1 MAVYVNEKQRTFT
14 LQTKNTTYQMKVDAY
29 GMLLHT
35 YYGEKTDNSD
45 LSYRIPPDDRGFS
58 GYAYEASC
66 ADDRLSSDLAPQ
78 EYSCFGTGDY
88 RISAL
93 RVRNEN
99 GSQAV
104 TLCYAG
110 YELSRGKYSI
120 PGLPAVYADET
131 EAETLGILLRD
142 PESGLE
148 VLLQYGVLEEL
159 DIITRAVKVVNRTMG
174 KVVLLKA
181 ASMCLDWLSGD
192 YEWLTFYGKHAMER
206 TLQRTPIA
214 HGISAIGSVRG
225 ASSHHYNPFAV
236 VCEKDTNETKGLCYG
251 VSFVYSGE
259 FLMETEKDQIDQT
272 RLICGIHPDDFAW
285 TLEPGESFDTPEVIL
300 SCSSEGFGKLSHN
313 FHQVIREHICRGEWK
328 NKRRPVLINNW
339 EGTYFD
345 FTGDKLVS
353 IAKDAAEL
361 GVELF
366 VMDDGWFGD
375 KYRRVQDNS
384 SLGDWVVD
392 RKKLPNGLE
401 NLIQTADRNGIK
413 FGIWIEPEAVN
424 SKSELFEKHPDW
436 ALQVKGRPLQYG
448 RGGTQ
453 MLLDVC
459 NPKVQDF
466 MFGIV
471 DNLLGKHPQ
480 IAYIKWD
487 ANVELKNYGSTYLP
501 QDKQSHIYIEYH
513 RGLNKVLER
522 IRAKYPDV
530 LIQACGGGGGRAS
543 YGVLPYFDEFWVSDN
558 TDALQR
564 IYMQWGT
571 SYFYPSNA
579 MAQHISASPNH
590 QTGRIIPIKFRCDVA
605 MSGRLGM
612 ELQPSKMT
620 KEEYQQ
626 TAQAIKDYKSVRDVI
641 QLGNLYRLVSPYDDK
656 GIASLMYTD
665 DTEDKAVFFAYK
677 MEHFNNQVIPRVCLR
692 GLDPSK
698 NYRVRELNVKTG
710 GQPCFLNGK
719 TFSGALLMNTGI
731 EMPLGSD
738 YASCVLELTA
748 E

>member
-1 MAVYVNEKQRTFT
+1 MAVYADEKQRTFT

-45 LSYRIPPDDRGFS
+45 LSYRIPMDDRGFS

-339 EGTYFD
+339 EGTYFN

-366 VMDDGWFGD
+366 VMDDGWFGKRD
-375 KYRRVQDNS
+375 DDRS
-384 SLGDWVVD
+384 GLGDWFPNE
-392 RKKLPNGLE
+392 KKLGCSLKELGDRIVGL
-401 NLIQTADRNGIK
+401 GMK
-413 FGIWIEPEAVN
+413 FGIW
-424 SKSELFEKHPDW
+424 FERN
-436 ALQVKGRPLQYG
+436 AFRRTAICTG
-448 RGGTQ
+448 
-453 MLLDVC
+453 
-459 NPKVQDF
+459 
-466 MFGIV
+466 
-471 DNLLGKHPQ
+471 
-480 IAYIKWD
+480 
-487 ANVELKNYGSTYLP
+487 
-501 QDKQSHIYIEYH
+501 HI
-513 RGLNKVLER
+513 L
-522 IRAKYPDV
+522 
-530 LIQACGGGGGRAS
+530 
-543 YGVLPYFDEFWVSDN
+543 
-558 TDALQR
+558 
-564 IYMQWGT
+564 
-571 SYFYPSNA
+571 
-579 MAQHISASPNH
+579 
-590 QTGRIIPIKFRCDVA
+590 TGR
-605 MSGRLGM
+605 
-612 ELQPSKMT
+612 
-620 KEEYQQ
+620 
-626 TAQAIKDYKSVRDVI
+626 
-641 QLGNLYRLVSPYDDK
+641 
-656 GIASLMYTD
+656 
-665 DTEDKAVFFAYK
+665 
-677 MEHFNNQVIPRVCLR
+677 
-692 GLDPSK
+692 
-698 NYRVRELNVKTG
+698 
-710 GQPCFLNGK
+710 
-719 TFSGALLMNTGI
+719 
-731 EMPLGSD
+731 
-738 YASCVLELTA
+738 
-748 E
+748 

>member
-1 MAVYVNEKQRTFT
+1 MEIRNYIIGVAAATCSALPFSHCFAWEGNVLVSTPHT
-14 LQTKNTTYQMKVDAY
+14 S
-29 GMLLHT
+29 MLLHAGEGQDLRFAYFGDRIEESQIHQIHDAWDGLNRT
-35 YYGEKTDNSD
+35 AYPTFGQPPHQIFALQAVHADGNWTTDLTVENVETSTLDNAKLTAITLKDKVYPFQVKLYYKAYNDIDMIETWSEISHTEKKTVVLKRFDSGHFLIRCGDVWVSHLHGSWAAETHVTTEPLTPGIKMIENVDGARNGHLDHPEVMFSLDGKPRENEGRVIGAALCWSGNYAIRMVTDNNFVHRVFAGIDS
-45 LSYRIPPDDRGFS
+45 
-58 GYAYEASC
+58 E
-66 ADDRLSSDLAPQ
+66 SSEYKLAP
-78 EYSCFGTGDY
+78 EEVFTTPKL
-88 RISAL
+88 AL
-93 RVRNEN
+93 
-99 GSQAV
+99 
-104 TLCYAG
+104 T
-110 YELSRGKYSI
+110 
-120 PGLPAVYADET
+120 
-131 EAETLGILLRD
+131 
-142 PESGLE
+142 
-148 VLLQYGVLEEL
+148 
-159 DIITRAVKVVNRTMG
+159 
-174 KVVLLKA
+174 
-181 ASMCLDWLSGD
+181 
-192 YEWLTFYGKHAMER
+192 
-206 TLQRTPIA
+206 
-214 HGISAIGSVRG
+214 
-225 ASSHHYNPFAV
+225 
-236 VCEKDTNETKGLCYG
+236 
-251 VSFVYSGE
+251 YSGE
-259 FLMETEKDQIDQT
+259 
-272 RLICGIHPDDFAW
+272 G
-285 TLEPGESFDTPEVIL
+285 L
-300 SCSSEGFGKLSHN
+300 SGASRN
-313 FHQVIREHICRGEWK
+313 FHRWARHAGMLHHGNQV
-328 NKRRPVLINNW
+328 RPVLLNSW
-339 EGTYFD
+339 EGVYLD
-345 FTGDKLVS
+345 VNEPAMAEMMKD
-353 IAKDAAEL
+353 IATL
-361 GVELF
+361 GGELF

-392 RKKLPNGLE
+392 QKKLPHGIEGLIRE
-401 NLIQTADRNGIK
+401 ADKNGIK

-436 ALQVKGRPLQYG
+436 ALQVKERPLQYG

-471 DNLLGKHPQ
+471 DNLLSRHPQ

-501 QDKQSHIYIEYH
+501 KDKQSHIYIEYH

-543 YGVLPYFDEFWVSDN
+543 YGVMPYFDEFWVSDN

-590 QTGRIIPIKFRCDVA
+590 QTGRIVPIKFRCDVA
-605 MSGRLGM
+605 MSGRLGL

-620 KEEYQQ
+620 KEEYR
-626 TAQAIKDYKSVRDVI
+626 QASQAVKDYKSVREVI

-665 DTEDKAVFFAYK
+665 DAKNKAVFFAYK
-677 MEHFNNQVIPRVCLR
+677 MEHFMNQVVPRVCLR
-692 GLDPSK
+692 GLDPAK

-710 GQPCFLNGK
+710 GQPCFLNDK
-719 TFSGALLMNTGI
+719 VFSGALLMNTGI

-738 YASCVLELTA
+738 YASCVLELIA

>member
-1 MAVYVNEKQRTFT
+1 MAVYADEKQRTFT

-366 VMDDGWFGD
+366 VMDDGWFGKRD
-375 KYRRVQDNS
+375 DDRS
-384 SLGDWVVD
+384 GLGDWFPNE
-392 RKKLPNGLE
+392 KKLGCSLKELGDRIVGL
-401 NLIQTADRNGIK
+401 GMK
-413 FGIWIEPEAVN
+413 FGIWFEPEMI
-424 SKSELFEKHPDW
+424 SEDSDLYRAHPDW
-436 ALQVKGRPLQYG
+436 AIRIPERSPMRGRYQLV
-448 RGGTQ
+448 
-453 MLLDVC
+453 LDMT
-459 NPKVQDF
+459 NPEVQEYLFRVMSEVLHSAD
-466 MFGIV
+466 ISYV
-471 DNLLGKHPQ
+471 
-480 IAYIKWD
+480 KWD
-487 ANVELKNYGSTYLP
+487 MNRSISDWYTQTLP
-501 QDKQSHIYIEYH
+501 ADRQGEMSHRYVL
-513 RGLNKVLER
+513 GLYALLER
-522 IRAKYPDV
+522 LTAAFPEV
-530 LIQACGGGGGRAS
+530 LFEGCSGGGGR
-543 YGVLPYFDEFWVSDN
+543 FDAGMLYYCPQIWCSDD
-558 TDALQR
+558 TDARERTKIQ
-564 IYMQWGT
+564 YGT
-571 SYFYPSNA
+571 SFFYPV
-579 MAQHISASPNH
+579 SAVGSHVSTVPNH
-590 QTGRIIPIKFRCDVA
+590 QTGRITPFETRAVTA
-605 MSGRLGM
+605 MAGSFGYELDLNLLPDAEKQAVTEQIQQFKAYGPLIHNGR
-612 ELQPSKMT
+612 
-620 KEEYQQ
+620 Y
-626 TAQAIKDYKSVRDVI
+626 
-641 QLGNLYRLVSPYDDK
+641 YRLTNP
-656 GIASLMYTD
+656 MTD
-665 DTEDKAVFFAYK
+665 AEAIWAFAAQDGSEILVQG
-677 MEHFNNQVIPRVCLR
+677 MIFHAEANTLRHQVKLR
-692 GLDPSK
+692 GLCAEK
-698 NYRVRELNVKTG
+698 QYRLDGTEQVYTG
-710 GQPCFLNGK
+710 A
-719 TFSGALLMNTGI
+719 ALMAGGVLLPKAWG
-731 EMPLGSD
+731 D
-738 YASCVLELTA
+738 YTPVSMHFTEV
-748 E
+748 

>member
-1 MAVYVNEKQRTFT
+1 MEIRNYIIGVAAATCSALPFSHCFAWEGNVLVSTPHT
-14 LQTKNTTYQMKVDAY
+14 S
-29 GMLLHT
+29 MLLHAGEGQDLRFAYFGDRIEESQIHQIHDAWDGLNRT
-35 YYGEKTDNSD
+35 AYPTFGQPPHQIFALQAVHADGNWTTDLTVENVETSTLDNAKLTAITLKDKVYPFQVKLYYKAYNDIDMIETWSEISHTEKKTVVLKRFDSGHFLIRRGDVWVSHLHGSWAAETHVTTEPLTPGIKMIENVDGARNGHLDHPEVMFSLDGKPHENEGRVIGAALCWSGNYAIRMVTDNNFVHRVFAGIDS
-45 LSYRIPPDDRGFS
+45 
-58 GYAYEASC
+58 E
-66 ADDRLSSDLAPQ
+66 SSEYKLAP
-78 EYSCFGTGDY
+78 EEVFTTPKL
-88 RISAL
+88 AL
-93 RVRNEN
+93 
-99 GSQAV
+99 
-104 TLCYAG
+104 T
-110 YELSRGKYSI
+110 
-120 PGLPAVYADET
+120 
-131 EAETLGILLRD
+131 
-142 PESGLE
+142 
-148 VLLQYGVLEEL
+148 
-159 DIITRAVKVVNRTMG
+159 
-174 KVVLLKA
+174 
-181 ASMCLDWLSGD
+181 
-192 YEWLTFYGKHAMER
+192 
-206 TLQRTPIA
+206 
-214 HGISAIGSVRG
+214 
-225 ASSHHYNPFAV
+225 
-236 VCEKDTNETKGLCYG
+236 
-251 VSFVYSGE
+251 YSGE
-259 FLMETEKDQIDQT
+259 
-272 RLICGIHPDDFAW
+272 G
-285 TLEPGESFDTPEVIL
+285 L
-300 SCSSEGFGKLSHN
+300 SGASRN
-313 FHQVIREHICRGEWK
+313 FHRWARHAG
-328 NKRRPVLINNW
+328 
-339 EGTYFD
+339 
-345 FTGDKLVS
+345 
-353 IAKDAAEL
+353 
-361 GVELF
+361 
-366 VMDDGWFGD
+366 MDDGWFGD

-392 RKKLPNGLE
+392 QKKLPHGIEGLIRE
-401 NLIQTADRNGIK
+401 ADKNGIK

-436 ALQVKGRPLQYG
+436 ALQVKERPLQYG

-471 DNLLGKHPQ
+471 DNLLSRHPQ

-501 QDKQSHIYIEYH
+501 KDKQSHIYIEYH

-543 YGVLPYFDEFWVSDN
+543 YGVMPYFDEFWVSDN

-590 QTGRIIPIKFRCDVA
+590 QTGRIVPIKFRCDVA
-605 MSGRLGM
+605 MSGRLGL

-620 KEEYQQ
+620 KEEYR
-626 TAQAIKDYKSVRDVI
+626 QASQAVKDYKSVREVI

-665 DTEDKAVFFAYK
+665 DAKNKAVFFAYK
-677 MEHFNNQVIPRVCLR
+677 MEHFMNQVVPRGCLR
-692 GLDPSK
+692 GLDPAK

-710 GQPCFLNGK
+710 GQPCFLNDK
-719 TFSGALLMNTGI
+719 VFSGALLMNTGI

-738 YASCVLELTA
+738 YASCVLELIA

>member
-1 MAVYVNEKQRTFT
+1 
-14 LQTKNTTYQMKVDAY
+14 
-29 GMLLHT
+29 MLHH
-35 YYGEKTDNSD
+35 
-45 LSYRIPPDDRGFS
+45 
-58 GYAYEASC
+58 
-66 ADDRLSSDLAPQ
+66 
-78 EYSCFGTGDY
+78 GD
-88 RISAL
+88 
-93 RVRNEN
+93 
-99 GSQAV
+99 
-104 TLCYAG
+104 
-110 YELSRGKYSI
+110 
-120 PGLPAVYADET
+120 
-131 EAETLGILLRD
+131 
-142 PESGLE
+142 
-148 VLLQYGVLEEL
+148 
-159 DIITRAVKVVNRTMG
+159 
-174 KVVLLKA
+174 
-181 ASMCLDWLSGD
+181 
-192 YEWLTFYGKHAMER
+192 
-206 TLQRTPIA
+206 
-214 HGISAIGSVRG
+214 
-225 ASSHHYNPFAV
+225 
-236 VCEKDTNETKGLCYG
+236 
-251 VSFVYSGE
+251 
-259 FLMETEKDQIDQT
+259 
-272 RLICGIHPDDFAW
+272 
-285 TLEPGESFDTPEVIL
+285 
-300 SCSSEGFGKLSHN
+300 
-313 FHQVIREHICRGEWK
+313 QV
-328 NKRRPVLINNW
+328 RPVLLNSW
-339 EGTYFD
+339 EGVYLD
-345 FTGDKLVS
+345 VNEPAMAEMMKD
-353 IAKDAAEL
+353 IAAL
-361 GVELF
+361 GGELF

-459 NPKVQDF
+459 NPEVQDF

-677 MEHFNNQVIPRVCLR
+677 MKHFNNQVIPRVCLR

-698 NYRVRELNVKTG
+698 KLPRTRIERQDRRTTLFPERQNVLRCPTDEHRYRDAARQRLRQLRTG
-710 GQPCFLNGK
+710 THCGVNITSFHTEGFLNLEFVL
-719 TFSGALLMNTGI
+719 FSGYKLLFHGTTGK
-731 EMPLGSD
+731 ED
-738 YASCVLELTA
+738 EK
-748 E
+748 

>member
-1 MAVYVNEKQRTFT
+1 MKHLIATVVLALLAIHLNANEMKQIRISTDHT
-14 LQTKNTTYQMKVDAY
+14 DLVLQVAPNGRLYQSYLGAK
-29 GMLLHT
+29 LLN
-35 YYGEKTDNSD
+35 EAD
-45 LSYRIPPDDRGFS
+45 LK
-58 GYAYEASC
+58 
-66 ADDRLSSDLAPQ
+66 DLAW
-78 EYSCFGTGDY
+78 S
-88 RISAL
+88 
-93 RVRNEN
+93 VH
-99 GSQAV
+99 
-104 TLCYAG
+104 
-110 YELSRGKYSI
+110 
-120 PGLPAVYADET
+120 
-131 EAETLGILLRD
+131 
-142 PESGLE
+142 
-148 VLLQYGVLEEL
+148 
-159 DIITRAVKVVNRTMG
+159 
-174 KVVLLKA
+174 A
-181 ASMCLDWLSGD
+181 ASD
-192 YEWLTFYGKHAMER
+192 
-206 TLQRTPIA
+206 
-214 HGISAIGSVRG
+214 GSVSQRG
-225 ASSHHYNPFAV
+225 W
-236 VCEKDTNETKGLCYG
+236 E
-251 VSFVYSGE
+251 VYSGSGNEE
-259 FLMETEKDQIDQT
+259 FFEPALAVTHNDGNPSTWLYYVSSDTHPVEGGVQTDIVLRDDKYPVEVTLHYVAYPREDVIKTWTSIRHAEKKPVVLSAYASTMLYFCREAYYLTEFSSDWAKEAQMSTQPLFFGKKVIDTKLGSRAAMHTHPFFIVGLDQPAHERQGEVLMGT
-272 RLICGIHPDDFAW
+272 LGW
-285 TLEPGESFDTPEVIL
+285 TGNFRFTFEVDNVGNLRIIPSINPYASAYKLATDEVFTTPEFIFTL
-300 SCSSEGFGKLSHN
+300 STEGTGQGSRNLQAWARNYQLKDGKGARLT
-313 FHQVIREHICRGEWK
+313 
-328 NKRRPVLINNW
+328 LLNNW
-339 EGTYFD
+339 EN
-345 FTGDKLVS
+345 TGFNFNQDILADLMKE
-353 IAKDAAEL
+353 AKDL
-361 GVELF
+361 GVDMFLL
-366 VMDDGWFGD
+366 DDGWFGN
-375 KYRRVQDNS
+375 KYPRKDDHAG
-384 SLGDWVVD
+384 LGDWDVTHD
-392 RKKLPNGLE
+392 KLPG
-401 NLIQTADRNGIK
+401 GIRALTDAAREAGVK
-413 FGIWIEPEAVN
+413 FGLWIEPEMVN
-424 SKSELFEKHPDW
+424 PKSELFEKHPDW

-459 NPKVQDF
+459 NPEVQDF

-665 DTEDKAVFFAYK
+665 DTENKAVFFAYK

-719 TFSGALLMNTGI
+719 TFSGTLLMNTGI

>member
-1 MAVYVNEKQRTFT
+1 MAVYADEKQRTFT

-58 GYAYEASC
+58 GYAYETSC

-339 EGTYFD
+339 EGTYFN

-366 VMDDGWFGD
+366 VMDDGWFGKRD
-375 KYRRVQDNS
+375 DDRS
-384 SLGDWVVD
+384 GLGDWFPNE
-392 RKKLPNGLE
+392 KKLGCSLKELGDRIVGL
-401 NLIQTADRNGIK
+401 GMK
-413 FGIWIEPEAVN
+413 FGIWFEPE
-424 SKSELFEKHPDW
+424 
-436 ALQVKGRPLQYG
+436 
-448 RGGTQ
+448 
-453 MLLDVC
+453 C
-459 NPKVQDF
+459 
-466 MFGIV
+466 
-471 DNLLGKHPQ
+471 
-480 IAYIKWD
+480 
-487 ANVELKNYGSTYLP
+487 
-501 QDKQSHIYIEYH
+501 
-513 RGLNKVLER
+513 
-522 IRAKYPDV
+522 
-530 LIQACGGGGGRAS
+530 
-543 YGVLPYFDEFWVSDN
+543 
-558 TDALQR
+558 
-564 IYMQWGT
+564 
-571 SYFYPSNA
+571 
-579 MAQHISASPNH
+579 IS
-590 QTGRIIPIKFRCDVA
+590 
-605 MSGRLGM
+605 
-612 ELQPSKMT
+612 
-620 KEEYQQ
+620 
-626 TAQAIKDYKSVRDVI
+626 
-641 QLGNLYRLVSPYDDK
+641 
-656 GIASLMYTD
+656 
-665 DTEDKAVFFAYK
+665 
-677 MEHFNNQVIPRVCLR
+677 
-692 GLDPSK
+692 
-698 NYRVRELNVKTG
+698 
-710 GQPCFLNGK
+710 
-719 TFSGALLMNTGI
+719 
-731 EMPLGSD
+731 
-738 YASCVLELTA
+738 
-748 E
+748 